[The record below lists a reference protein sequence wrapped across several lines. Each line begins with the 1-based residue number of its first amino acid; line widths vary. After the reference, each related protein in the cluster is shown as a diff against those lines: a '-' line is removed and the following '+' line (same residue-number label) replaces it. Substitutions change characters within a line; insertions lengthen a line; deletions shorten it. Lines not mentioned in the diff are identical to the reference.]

1 MGETASGYAA
11 RSREKANE
19 CEFGDTFDER
29 ILEHIIQTIHKKKL
43 IEKAIG
49 NTWDLIRFLTEASQ
63 TEDTAR
69 QMQDLGSIR
78 NVVDRVSRVH
88 SGPLKHR

>member
-19 CEFGDTFDER
+19 CEFGDTNER
-29 ILEHIIQTIHKKKL
+29 ILKHIIQTIHKKKL

-49 NTWDLIRFLTEASQ
+49 NIWDLIRFLTEASQ
-63 TEDTAR
+63 TEDIAR